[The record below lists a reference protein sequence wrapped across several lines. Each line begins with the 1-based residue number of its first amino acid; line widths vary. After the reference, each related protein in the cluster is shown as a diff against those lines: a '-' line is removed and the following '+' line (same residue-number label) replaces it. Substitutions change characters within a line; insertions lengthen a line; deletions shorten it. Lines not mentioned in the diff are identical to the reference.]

1 MISGESEKEI
11 CPSGQ
16 CRIDSPVKYFH
27 IYAPR
32 PDGTSFSYDL
42 GFRLQDNIT
51 NAELGPKKKEFVEQ
65 FTSDMFYCRVNDII
79 EEYGQEL
86 YYCHGDNTLT
96 RNFDSKTWHY
106 DTTAIYDAKN
116 NALKVSLQI
125 INYQWSIFLS

>member
-1 MISGESEKEI
+1 MLNKVLIIVSTFSVFLLSLLM
-11 CPSGQ
+11 PTNL
-16 CRIDSPVKYFH
+16 Y
-27 IYAPR
+27 IY
-32 PDGTSFSYDL
+32 G
-42 GFRLQDNIT
+42 LQDNIT

-79 EEYGQEL
+79 EENGQEL